1 MPIDDKTAKGM
12 QRIGDLFPAISKPEH
27 KPLSRIHERLIS
39 MPLQD
44 EEAQSILYQHS
55 VLCQTCMPYR
65 DPGEAVRLWQRKNG
79 MVRLELQAGRLLDPT
94 TEDFVDVGLPFGPK
108 PRLVL
113 YHLNAEALR
122 TQSPNIELEDSLTG
136 FREAHPRPRR
146 GRAHHQDRQRTAQP
160 AGRRGF
166 PPRCQQRRRSV
177 TIKGTVIEGLEL
189 WTPQDARQRVLW
201 PTQSSSRCD
210 ISRASC
216 STPSL

>member
-12 QRIGDLFPAISKPEH
+12 QRIGDLFPAIIKPEH

-94 TEDFVDVGLPFGPK
+94 TEDFVDVACPSGRNPGL
-108 PRLVL
+108 
-113 YHLNAEALR
+113 
-122 TQSPNIELEDSLTG
+122 
-136 FREAHPRPRR
+136 
-146 GRAHHQDRQRTAQP
+146 
-160 AGRRGF
+160 
-166 PPRCQQRRRSV
+166 
-177 TIKGTVIEGLEL
+177 
-189 WTPQDARQRVLW
+189 
-201 PTQSSSRCD
+201 SS
-210 ISRASC
+210 
-216 STPSL
+216 TT